1 MLFCEN
7 AEKIRVLFLYY
18 YIFFPQRSQSYIF
31 SSCCTI
37 LTIDMVLPCFL
48 LQKAGQGF
56 LRSRKNSRWGR
67 RKDLSLF
74 VRSCCFCAL
83 LRGLKNLEVPRKG
96 FNCCGAKLRL
106 RCAVSRLAK
115 PRSFLKKVLIVA
127 VRSCGCGALIRGLKN
142 LGTPCEGKRFSC
154 FLRCAKRT
162 KKHTRGLRTSGLRG
176 RFKSPVDT
184 VFL

>member
-7 AEKIRVLFLYY
+7 AEKIGVLFLYY

-83 LRGLKNLEVPRKG
+83 VRGLEKLEVPRKG

-106 RCAVSRLAK
+106 RCVDSRFEK
-115 PRSFLKKVLIVA
+115 PRS
-127 VRSCGCGALIRGLKN
+127 S
-142 LGTPCEGKRFSC
+142 
-154 FLRCAKRT
+154 LRRE
-162 KKHTRGLRTSGLRG
+162 
-176 RFKSPVDT
+176 T
-184 VFL
+184 VFVLFALCKKNQKAHQRFTNLWTPRTIQIAGRYVFEAKVTGFHQVTGFVKSRNFAGYRRQ

>member
-7 AEKIRVLFLYY
+7 AEKIGVLFLYY

-83 LRGLKNLEVPRKG
+83 LRGLENLEAPWKG
-96 FNCCGAKLRL
+96 FNCCSAKLRL

-115 PRSFLKKVLIVA
+115 PRSFL
-127 VRSCGCGALIRGLKN
+127 RR
-142 LGTPCEGKRFSC
+142 ERFSY
-154 FLRCAKRT
+154 FSRVRKVPKVHQRFANLWTPGTIQIAGRYGVFVKMTGIHQVTGFAKSCNFAGYR
-162 KKHTRGLRTSGLRG
+162 RQ
-176 RFKSPVDT
+176 
-184 VFL
+184 

>member
-7 AEKIRVLFLYY
+7 AEKIGVLFLYY

-56 LRSRKNSRWGR
+56 LRSRKNSRWRR
-67 RKDLSLF
+67 RKDLILF

-83 LRGLKNLEVPRKG
+83 LRGLENLEAPWKG
-96 FNCCGAKLRL
+96 FNCCGAKMSLRW
-106 RCAVSRLAK
+106 ADSRFAE
-115 PRSFLKKVLIVA
+115 PRSFLR
-127 VRSCGCGALIRGLKN
+127 RSTGCH
-142 LGTPCEGKRFSC
+142 
-154 FLRCAKRT
+154 FLRCAKSNQ
-162 KKHTRGLRTSGLRG
+162 KARGTPSCDLDSKLCR
-176 RFKSPVDT
+176 K
-184 VFL
+184 